1 MKDSTDFVRQGAL
14 ISLSMILV
22 QQNEAMN
29 PKVATIRKTL
39 QKIIGDRH
47 EDAMAKFGCALALG
61 IIDAGGRNCTI
72 GLQTQ
77 TGNLNMTAIVGM
89 AVFTQYWYW
98 FPLTHF
104 LSLAFTPTA
113 IIGVDQDLEIPS
125 FKFHSNTRPSMF
137 DYPPEQEVKAEEA
150 PEKVKTAVLSTTAQ
164 AKRRKLVKARQQ
176 RRESMDIDQT
186 PTTPKISNADDD
198 KMDIDDDSSK
208 EKADKSEGEKEGTPS
223 TETLRKRVEK
233 EKVGYEMEN
242 MSRVLTPQVKYI
254 TFPEE
259 RYVAVKK
266 ATGGVIVLE
275 DTQPSEPKTLLELKV
290 KKTAPAPA
298 PGAPG
303 RSLSDRITDAYA
315 TRDSQTTS
323 TNSGAAEAAAVLNA
337 VDEDDEDGEE
347 AEIPGEF
354 DYITDDER
362 DEEE

>member
-1 MKDSTDFVRQGAL
+1 
-14 ISLSMILV
+14 
-22 QQNEAMN
+22 
-29 PKVATIRKTL
+29 
-39 QKIIGDRH
+39 
-47 EDAMAKFGCALALG
+47 
-61 IIDAGGRNCTI
+61 
-72 GLQTQ
+72 
-77 TGNLNMTAIVGM
+77 
-89 AVFTQYWYW
+89 
-98 FPLTHF
+98 
-104 LSLAFTPTA
+104 
-113 IIGVDQDLEIPS
+113 LEVPS

-208 EKADKSEGEKEGTPS
+208 GKDEKADKSEGEKEGTPS
-223 TETLRKRVEK
+223 TETLRKKVEK

-303 RSLSDRITDAYA
+303 LSDRITDAYA

-362 DEEE
+362 DDEE